1 MFCIENLYLNRSGDE
16 IIMLGILFWLFILII
31 IYTYVGYPLLVWLFS
46 RTVHDSKIDLTI
58 KPSVT
63 LLIAAF
69 NEEKVIAQK
78 IENSLQL
85 AYPRD
90 RLQILV
96 MDDGSEDRTQDI
108 IKRYADRGVELAYN
122 PPRRGKMAAI
132 NRAIQQ
138 ARGEIVLF
146 SDASNSYASD
156 VITEIAAPF
165 SDPRVGAVVGS
176 RTIEAGEG
184 GLGESEGLYWKY
196 EAFIQK
202 NESLLGCCTGIV
214 GEILA
219 LRRALFTPPPDGII
233 NDDFF
238 LAMQVAKQGYRVAY
252 ASKARSF
259 ENISLHAQDGI
270 ERRKRIVAGRYQAIM
285 HADRL
290 LPWNRPVVV
299 WQVISHKFMRP
310 LVPIF
315 MMGAFATNLLAL
327 IFPARSGPPLLT
339 LASPFNWGM
348 FTLQIMFYLL
358 AVTGQFL
365 EKRNTGWLRVFYVPT
380 FLLNSNWAALMGMV
394 RFFTGKQTTLWT
406 KTSKYDSTRRS
417 GDGDSPS

>member
-1 MFCIENLYLNRSGDE
+1 MP
-16 IIMLGILFWLFILII
+16 GIFFWIFIILIV
-31 IYTYVGYPLLVWLFS
+31 YTYVGYPFLIWLFS
-46 RTVHDSKIDLTI
+46 RAVSRPKPDTVMTPFI
-58 KPSVT
+58 T

-78 IENSLQL
+78 IENSLEL
-85 AYPRD
+85 VYPRD

-96 MDDGSEDRTQDI
+96 MDDGSEDRTQEI
-108 IKRYADRGVELAYN
+108 IRGYVDCGVELAYN

-138 ARGEIVLF
+138 ARGEIILF
-146 SDASNSYASD
+146 SDASNFYAHD
-156 VITEIAAPF
+156 VVVEIAKHF
-165 SDPRVGAVVGS
+165 SDPRVGAVVGA

-196 EAFIQK
+196 ESFIQK

-219 LRRALFTPPPDGII
+219 LRRELFVPPPDGII

-238 LAMQVAKQGYRVAY
+238 MAMQVAKQGYRVAY
-252 ASKARSF
+252 APKARSF
-259 ENISLHAQDGI
+259 ESISRHAQDGI

-290 LPWNRPVVV
+290 LPWNRPFVV
-299 WQVISHKFMRP
+299 WQIISHKFMRP

-315 MMGAFATNLLAL
+315 MLAVL
-327 IFPARSGPPLLT
+327 VCNLLT
-339 LASPFNWGM
+339 LFLPLQNGFPLLVLAPPYNWIM
-348 FTLQIMFYLL
+348 FSLQFGFYLL
-358 AVTGQFL
+358 AIGGRRL
-365 EKRNTGWLRVFYVPT
+365 EKGNTGWLRMLYIPT
-380 FLLNSNWAALMGMV
+380 FLFNSNLAALMGLA
-394 RFFTGKQTTLWT
+394 RFFSGKQTTLWA
-406 KTSKYDSTRRS
+406 KTSKYDSIQES
-417 GDGDSPS
+417 KEGES